1 MFRTKMVFHANP
13 LLTVNV
19 FRIFSGIATAKNLL
33 QTFKHLIQVLIH
45 KMDAI
50 RKKMESLKAETKDTL
65 DKIKELE
72 TAAINDNDREVRAN
86 DLLKHITRK
95 YLLVEKD
102 FDETLEKYKS
112 ASLKLESVEVAYDQV
127 DEESNAMARRV
138 MLLEDEEIK
147 STRKLAQVVLDLA
160 KMSME
165 ADNQARKVKQLEQRN
180 IQDEEAT
187 EALDAPTR
195 EAKRLNDDSEAKLEE
210 MSRRLGAL
218 LEEYRRTQDRAVQ
231 AEMTIVGL
239 ETELK
244 TVGENMK
251 ELEVSE
257 EKAILRQERYQSQIH
272 ALLQKLKEAEGRY
285 EYGEMNITKLN
296 HRIDDLEDEICR
308 EKARIKALSDD
319 LNDVFESILTK
330 Y

>member
-1 MFRTKMVFHANP
+1 
-13 LLTVNV
+13 
-19 FRIFSGIATAKNLL
+19 
-33 QTFKHLIQVLIH
+33 
-45 KMDAI
+45 
-50 RKKMESLKAETKDTL
+50 MESLKAESQDTV

-72 TAAINDNDREVRAN
+72 TATEKDNEREIKAN

-102 FDETLEKYKS
+102 FDEALEKYKS
-112 ASLKLESVEVAYDQV
+112 TMLKLESVEVAYDQV
-127 DEESNAMARRV
+127 DEESNAMSRRV
-138 MLLEDEEIK
+138 MLLEDEEVK

-160 KMSME
+160 KMSVE
-165 ADNQARKVKQLEQRN
+165 ADNQAKKVKQLEQRN

-187 EALDAPTR
+187 EQLEAPTR
-195 EAKRLNDDSEAKLEE
+195 EARRLNDDSEAKLEE

-218 LEEYRRTQDRAVQ
+218 QEEYRRTQDRAVQ
-231 AEMTIVGL
+231 AEETIQGL

-251 ELEVSE
+251 VLEVSE
-257 EKAILRQERYQSQIH
+257 EQAILRQERYQNQIH
-272 ALLQKLKEAEGRY
+272 QLLQKLKEAEGRY

-308 EKARIKALSDD
+308 EKTKIKSLSDD

>member
-1 MFRTKMVFHANP
+1 
-13 LLTVNV
+13 
-19 FRIFSGIATAKNLL
+19 
-33 QTFKHLIQVLIH
+33 
-45 KMDAI
+45 
-50 RKKMESLKAETKDTL
+50 MESLKGETKDTV
-65 DKIKELE
+65 DKIKDLE
-72 TAAINDNDREVRAN
+72 TSTEKDNEREVKAN

-102 FDETLEKYKS
+102 FDETLEKYK
-112 ASLKLESVEVAYDQV
+112 ATSLKLESVEIAYDQV
-127 DEESNAMARRV
+127 EEESNAMSRRV
-138 MLLEDEEIK
+138 MLLEDEEVK

-160 KMSME
+160 KMSLD
-165 ADNQARKVKQLEQRN
+165 ADNQAKKVKLLEQRS

-187 EALDAPTR
+187 EQLEAPTR
-195 EAKRLNDDSEAKLEE
+195 EARRLNDDSEAKLEE
-210 MSRRLGAL
+210 VSRRLGAL
-218 LEEYRRTQDRAVQ
+218 QEEYRRTQERAVQ
-231 AEMTIVGL
+231 AEDTIEGL

-251 ELEVSE
+251 ILEVSE

-272 ALLQKLKEAEGRY
+272 LLLQKLKEAEGRY

-308 EKARIKALSDD
+308 EKTKIKTLSDD
-319 LNDVFESILTK
+319 MNDVFESILTK

>member
-1 MFRTKMVFHANP
+1 
-13 LLTVNV
+13 
-19 FRIFSGIATAKNLL
+19 
-33 QTFKHLIQVLIH
+33 
-45 KMDAI
+45 
-50 RKKMESLKAETKDTL
+50 MESLKSETKETM
-65 DKIKELE
+65 DKIKALE
-72 TAAINDNDREVRAN
+72 TATENDNDRETKAN

-95 YLLVEKD
+95 YLLIEKD
-102 FDETLEKYKS
+102 FDETVEKYKA
-112 ASLKLESVEVAYDQV
+112 ASLKLETVEVSYDQV

-138 MLLEDEEIK
+138 MLLEDEEVK
-147 STRKLAQVVLDLA
+147 STRKLAQIVLDLA
-160 KMSME
+160 KMSVE
-165 ADNQARKVKQLEQRN
+165 ADNQAKRVKQLEQRN

-187 EALDAPTR
+187 EALEAPTR
-195 EAKRLNDDSEAKLEE
+195 EARRLNDDSEAKLEE

-218 LEEYRRTQDRAVQ
+218 QEEHRRTQDRAVL
-231 AEMTIVGL
+231 AEETIQGL

-251 ELEVSE
+251 VLEVSE

-272 ALLQKLKEAEGRY
+272 LLLQKLKEAEGRY

-308 EKARIKALSDD
+308 EKTKIKALSDD

>member
-1 MFRTKMVFHANP
+1 
-13 LLTVNV
+13 
-19 FRIFSGIATAKNLL
+19 
-33 QTFKHLIQVLIH
+33 
-45 KMDAI
+45 MDAI
-50 RKKMESLKAETKDTL
+50 RKKMESLKSETKETM

-72 TAAINDNDREVRAN
+72 TATENDNERETKAN

-95 YLLVEKD
+95 YLLIEKD
-102 FDETLEKYKS
+102 FDETVEKYKA
-112 ASLKLESVEVAYDQV
+112 ASLKLETVEVAYDQV
-127 DEESNAMARRV
+127 DEESNSMSRRV
-138 MLLEDEEIK
+138 MLLEDEEVK

-160 KMSME
+160 KMSIE
-165 ADNQARKVKQLEQRN
+165 ADNQAKRVKQLEQRN

-187 EALDAPTR
+187 EALEAPTR
-195 EAKRLNDDSEAKLEE
+195 EARRLNDDSEAKLEE

-218 LEEYRRTQDRAVQ
+218 QEEYRRTQDRAVL
-231 AEMTIVGL
+231 AEETIQGL

-251 ELEVSE
+251 VLEVSE
-257 EKAILRQERYQSQIH
+257 EKAIQRQERYQSQIH
-272 ALLQKLKEAEGRY
+272 LLLAKLKEAEGRY

-308 EKARIKALSDD
+308 EKTKIKALSDD

>member
-1 MFRTKMVFHANP
+1 
-13 LLTVNV
+13 
-19 FRIFSGIATAKNLL
+19 
-33 QTFKHLIQVLIH
+33 
-45 KMDAI
+45 
-50 RKKMESLKAETKDTL
+50 MESLKGETKDTV

-72 TAAINDNDREVRAN
+72 TATEKDNEREVKAN

-102 FDETLEKYKS
+102 FDETLEKYK
-112 ASLKLESVEVAYDQV
+112 ATSLKLESVEVAYDQV
-127 DEESNAMARRV
+127 DEESNAMSRRV
-138 MLLEDEEIK
+138 MLLEDEEVK

-160 KMSME
+160 KMSVE
-165 ADNQARKVKQLEQRN
+165 ADNQAKKVKQLEQRS

-187 EALDAPTR
+187 EQLEAPTR
-195 EAKRLNDDSEAKLEE
+195 EARRLNDDSEAKLEE
-210 MSRRLGAL
+210 VSRRLGAL
-218 LEEYRRTQDRAVQ
+218 QEEYRRTQERAVQ
-231 AEMTIVGL
+231 AEDTIQGL

-251 ELEVSE
+251 ILEVSE

-272 ALLQKLKEAEGRY
+272 LLLQKLKEAEGRY

-308 EKARIKALSDD
+308 EKTKIKTLSDD
-319 LNDVFESILTK
+319 MNDVFESILTK

>member
-1 MFRTKMVFHANP
+1 
-13 LLTVNV
+13 
-19 FRIFSGIATAKNLL
+19 
-33 QTFKHLIQVLIH
+33 
-45 KMDAI
+45 
-50 RKKMESLKAETKDTL
+50 MESLKSETKETM

-72 TAAINDNDREVRAN
+72 TATENDNERETKAN

-95 YLLVEKD
+95 YLLIEKD
-102 FDETLEKYKS
+102 FDETVEKYKA
-112 ASLKLESVEVAYDQV
+112 ASLKLETVEVAYDQV
-127 DEESNAMARRV
+127 DEESNSMSRRV
-138 MLLEDEEIK
+138 MLLEDEEVK

-160 KMSME
+160 KMSIE
-165 ADNQARKVKQLEQRN
+165 ADNQAKRVKQLEQRN

-187 EALDAPTR
+187 EALEAPTR
-195 EAKRLNDDSEAKLEE
+195 EARRLNDDSEAKLEE

-218 LEEYRRTQDRAVQ
+218 QEEYRRTQDRAVL
-231 AEMTIVGL
+231 AEETIQGL

-251 ELEVSE
+251 VLEVSE
-257 EKAILRQERYQSQIH
+257 EKAIQRQERYQSQIH
-272 ALLQKLKEAEGRY
+272 LLLAKLKEAEGRY

-308 EKARIKALSDD
+308 EKTKIKALSDD